1 MAGWQTRPVFVSST
15 FRDMQS
21 ERDWLRERVFPELE
35 ERLRRR
41 RAHCEAM
48 LKITQ
53 QLADVAPDSAQWH
66 RDLAVAHWQ
75 MAGILLVAGNTGEA
89 MRHLRQCREIL
100 RAMQARGMHLDPQA
114 ERALAKLEEMGL

>member
-21 ERDWLRERVFPELE
+21 ERDWLRERVFSELE
-35 ERLRRR
+35 ERLRQR
-41 RAHCEAM
+41 RAHCEAT
-48 LKITQ
+48 LQISQ
-53 QLADVAPDSAQWH
+53 RLADKDPGNAKWQ
-66 RDLAVAHWQ
+66 RDLAVAHSRMGYFLDQ
-75 MAGILLVAGNTGEA
+75 SGNTGEA
-89 MRHLRQCREIL
+89 MRHLRQCGEIL